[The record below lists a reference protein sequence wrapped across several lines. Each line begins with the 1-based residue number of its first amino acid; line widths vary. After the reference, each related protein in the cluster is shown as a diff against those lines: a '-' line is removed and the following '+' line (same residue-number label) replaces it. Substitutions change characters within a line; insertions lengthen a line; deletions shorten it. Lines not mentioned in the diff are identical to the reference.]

1 MLSFNKGEKNRPLA
15 ILTDEKGKQTD
26 VYMKETFDRT
36 LPPEIDTS
44 HENKIKI
51 FGEFLDLQKKLSTD
65 DLKILQK
72 AYRDETE
79 LENPKLRTVLK
90 DGKRFVQDSLK
101 YYLSFPSNIDVLP
114 NFKADEAYA
123 MYLSGASGAGK
134 SYLISQL
141 ISKHLPPRDAG
152 VFYLGPF
159 ADDVSFKSI
168 AKHIIPVDLL
178 QFEKVE
184 RRQIEIEDFPEG
196 SVIIFDDIES
206 LPNSK
211 QVEALRDRILSVFRH
226 HKFKLYC
233 VNHVGMGGS
242 KTKKLLLECKY
253 LAVYPSAN
261 YKQVENLLKVY
272 MGLDREKCMLIK
284 NQPSRWV
291 IVSKAFPS
299 YFVSQHSVGILN

>member
-15 ILTDEKGKQTD
+15 VLTDDKGKQTE
-26 VYMKETFDRT
+26 VYMKETFDKS

-44 HENKIKI
+44 KENKIKI

-65 DLKILQK
+65 DLKILEK

-79 LENPKLRTVLK
+79 IENPKLRNILK

-101 YYLSFPSNIDVLP
+101 YYLSFPSTIDVLP

-123 MYLSGASGAGK
+123 VYLSGASGAGK

-159 ADDVSFKSI
+159 ADDVSFKAI
-168 AKHIIPVDLL
+168 AKHMIPVDLQ
-178 QFEKVE
+178 QFEKEE

-196 SVIIFDDIES
+196 SVIVFDDIES
-206 LPNSK
+206 LPNAK

-253 LAVYPSAN
+253 VVVYPSAN
-261 YKQVENLLKVY
+261 WKQVENLLKTY
-272 MGLDREKCMLIK
+272 MGLDKEKLALIK

-291 IVSKAFPS
+291 IVCKAFPS
-299 YFVSQHSVGILN
+299 YFVTQHSIGILN